1 MRRNSPPCHGH
12 GGAIFSRWK
21 VGSRYDLQDMLGSG
35 SYGDVAGAYD
45 RLRKRRVAIKR
56 VEDVFCNSVDAMRLV
71 REMTILRQL
80 QHSNT
85 STLLDV
91 ILPPCK
97 DTFTTLYLVFER
109 FDTDLHKLIL
119 SPQFLGVT
127 SARRYSPGHPAFHSA
142 PTSHPRTRSD

>member
-1 MRRNSPPCHGH
+1 
-12 GGAIFSRWK
+12 
-21 VGSRYDLQDMLGSG
+21 MLGSG
-35 SYGDVAGAYD
+35 SYGDVASAYD
-45 RLRKRRVAIKR
+45 HLRGRCVAIKR
-56 VEDVFCNSVDAMRLV
+56 IDDVFCNRVDAVRLV

-127 SARRYSPGHPAFHSA
+127 HIQVLMRQLLVGLQHLHSRNVIHRDLKPANVLINE
-142 PTSHPRTRSD
+142 DW